1 MLIAAV
7 GGAGFVGRHLA
18 RCLHEAG
25 HDSISLDRRPVT
37 SPLGGERGA
46 VVDLLDARG
55 PEEAA
60 RACGSVDAVV
70 WLAASIRQRTGIDE
84 STADDLLLMVEAPLR
99 FLRALERPPVSFVY
113 LSSIQVYGRPLR
125 LPVDEAHPADP
136 FTSYGVAKLCA
147 EKYLGVACAASGIP
161 LACLRLGFVYGPG
174 QHPANAIPR
183 FLDGLRRGEA
193 PVVRGDGRGIRDDIY
208 AGDVA
213 EAILEAI
220 LRRASGAINIATGR
234 PHTLMDV
241 AEAACRVAGGGLA
254 PVRDPADSGWV
265 DRWYDVGAARRLL
278 GFEARTPLDEGLRR
292 MWEAGEAVP

>member
-25 HDSISLDRRPVT
+25 HDSISVDRRPVT
-37 SPLGGERGA
+37 SPFGRERSTLI
-46 VVDLLDARG
+46 DLLDARG

-60 RACGSVDAVV
+60 RACGAVDAVV
-70 WLAASIRQRTGIDE
+70 WLAAVIRQRTGVDE
-84 STADDLLLMVEAPLR
+84 SAAEDLRLMVEAPLR

-136 FTSYGVAKLCA
+136 FISYGVAKLCA
-147 EKYLGVACAASGIP
+147 ERYLGVACAARGIP

-183 FLDGLRRGEA
+183 FFDGLRRGEA
-193 PVVRGDGRGIRDDIY
+193 PVLRGDGRGIRDDIY

-213 EAILEAI
+213 EAILKAI
-220 LRRASGAINIATGR
+220 QRRASGAFNIATGR

-254 PVRDPADSGWV
+254 PIRDPADSGWV

-278 GFEARTPLDEGLRR
+278 GFEAGTMLDEGLRR
-292 MWEAGEAVP
+292 MWEAGEGVP